1 MTDPIEQAR
10 HSALI
15 GASNAVVLGI
25 LAGDAYEPMI
35 AYEQAILRYHPDV
48 VRLVKAARRAEWVQ
62 GFYEESGHLFW
73 SCPECGAEADWR
85 GNGRIAGKH
94 EPDCA
99 LAAALVPFTTE
110 EESE

>member
-35 AYEQAILRYHPDV
+35 AYEHAILRYHPNV
-48 VRLVKAARRAEWVQ
+48 VRLVEAARDYHMWHDRDINDWNATHEKA
-62 GFYEESGHLFW
+62 W
-73 SCPECGAEADWR
+73 SEVHYRRDVL
-85 GNGRIAGKH
+85 
-94 EPDCA
+94 EP
-99 LAAALVPFTTE
+99 LVAALVPFTTE

>member
-48 VRLVKAARRAEWVQ
+48 VRLVLAARRLAEQVDE
-62 GFYEESGHLFW
+62 GDVVVYFVEDFDVHDPLDGLT
-73 SCPECGAEADWR
+73 A
-85 GNGRIAGKH
+85 
-94 EPDCA
+94 A
-99 LAAALVPFTTE
+99 LAPFTE
-110 EESE
+110 VQE